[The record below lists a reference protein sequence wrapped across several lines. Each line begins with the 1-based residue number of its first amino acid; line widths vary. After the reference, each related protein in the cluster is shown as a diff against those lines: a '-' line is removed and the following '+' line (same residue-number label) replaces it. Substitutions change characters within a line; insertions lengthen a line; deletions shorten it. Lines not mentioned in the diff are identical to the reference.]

1 MADALVSVIV
11 PVYNVEKYLGRCYG
25 SLKRQTH
32 DNLEIIFVDDGS
44 TDGCG
49 GLCDGYARQDHRVR
63 VIHQR
68 NMGAGLARNSGL
80 DAARGEYVAFADPD
94 DYVEPDYIRAMY
106 EAVRRH
112 QADTAISGMIR
123 HNKGYSN
130 ILRPRKEEEV
140 HEGREAVWDV
150 MADIIEDAPG
160 KRETKLSGSNCA
172 KLYSMALVRAH
183 HIRNCFGRDFFSED
197 ILFQPDYFRYAQ
209 KVVLIPDALYH
220 YIRTR
225 QDSQTNIYREDR
237 FAMNKKFVMELR
249 KKCAGFMPEEIYDAR
264 IKKLFLGRTRACLEK
279 DLMDGGGRQFHRIV
293 RDPFLQEILESYPC
307 RADSIPVCLFNICVK
322 HKLDFA
328 LKLLIRLRIWKK
340 VLLHS

>member
-1 MADALVSVIV
+1 MTDALISVIV
-11 PVYNVEKYLGRCYG
+11 PVYNVKKYLGRCYD
-25 SLKRQTH
+25 SLKRQTYT
-32 DNLEIIFVDDGS
+32 NLEIIFVDDGS

-63 VIHQR
+63 VIHQE
-68 NMGAGLARNSGL
+68 NMGSGLARNSGL
-80 DAARGEYVAFADPD
+80 DAALGEYVAFADSD

-112 QADTAISGMIR
+112 QADTVISGIIR
-123 HNKGYSN
+123 HNKGYSD

-140 HEGREAVWDV
+140 YAGREAVWDV

-160 KRETKLSGSNCA
+160 KKETKLSGSNYA
-172 KLYSMALVRAH
+172 KLYSMAL
-183 HIRNCFGRDFFSED
+183 IRNHHVRSCSERNFFSED
-197 ILFQPDYFRYAQ
+197 TLFQPDYFRYAQ

-225 QDSQTNIYREDR
+225 QDSQTHIYRDDM
-237 FAMNKKFVMELR
+237 FAMNKKFVTELR
-249 KKCAGFMPEEIYDAR
+249 KKCSDFMPEETYDGR
-264 IKKLFLGRTRACLEK
+264 IKKLFLGRTRTCLEK
-279 DLMDGGGRQFHRIV
+279 DLKDGGGRQFHRIV

-307 RADSIPVCLFNICVK
+307 VADSVPVCLFNICMK

-328 LKLLIRLRIWKK
+328 LKLLIRLRTWKK
-340 VLLHS
+340 ALLHS